1 MEGPRQLEQ
10 HIRKDRE
17 DADTG
22 HEHHS
27 LDISPRNQERVPLA
41 ERGLGIEVMYRDLR
55 DGRALYCNGGIG
67 AGRAEV
73 HVKPPGYF
81 FCKGLDSLLCM
92 MLHYLYSH
100 FVQLWRSFSL
110 LLAEPQ

>member
-41 ERGLGIEVMYRDLR
+41 ERGLGIEVMYRDLQ
-55 DGRALYCNGGIG
+55 DGWALYCNGGIG
-67 AGRAEV
+67 GERAEV
-73 HVKPPGYF
+73 HVKPLGYF
-81 FCKGLDSLLCM
+81 FLQGFGFFA
-92 MLHYLYSH
+92 LYDAAL
-100 FVQLWRSFSL
+100 FVFSL
-110 LLAEPQ
+110 CAIVEEFSSSFG